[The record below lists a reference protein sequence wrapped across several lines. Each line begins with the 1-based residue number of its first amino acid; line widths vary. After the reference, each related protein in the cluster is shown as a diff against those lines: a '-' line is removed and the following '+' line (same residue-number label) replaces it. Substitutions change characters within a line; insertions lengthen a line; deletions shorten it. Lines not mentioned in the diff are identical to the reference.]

1 MQQRPAPKPFVAPWG
16 ALEARLR
23 AAGPD
28 HAAILNG
35 MLTVAA
41 FLFIGK
47 LASALKEMAVAYR
60 YGVGPEVDA
69 YQLLYTVISWP
80 IGVWSSVLTAVL
92 VPLAMRQHD
101 QQGHLARFR
110 SELLGLAILAG
121 IALAGLAWLVM
132 HVLFRLGHS
141 GLPARSASIA
151 EAALPGLVLL
161 LPLGMLA
168 ALQSAW
174 MLAAG
179 RHLNSLLECIPTL
192 SITML
197 VMVMPGRGIQPL
209 VWGTVAGAA
218 FHLLSLV
225 MLSARR
231 GELGAPRIA
240 LASPHWT
247 GFWQGF
253 GIMLAGQALMSLTA
267 VIDQFYAVGLG
278 TGAIAKLG
286 YANRVLSLMLSLGAL
301 AVSRAT
307 LPIFAQRQAQDGAL
321 VRAMARRWTGLLF
334 ALGVL
339 AAAAGH
345 AIAPWGVR
353 LLFERG
359 QFSAADTAAVAQV
372 LRFGL
377 PQMPFYFASMVLVSY
392 ALSQRRFGLVFCS
405 GLIGCA
411 GKIAGNMLLV
421 PALGVNGIALGTMLV
436 YASNA
441 LFFWITLIACASRQ
455 GRAT

>member
-1 MQQRPAPKPFVAPWG
+1 MQQRRAPEPSVPPRE
-16 ALEARLR
+16 ALGARLR

-28 HAAILNG
+28 HTAILSG

-41 FLFIGK
+41 FVFIGK

-92 VPLAMRQHD
+92 VPLAMRQHE
-101 QQGHLARFR
+101 QQGQLARFR
-110 SELLGLAILAG
+110 SELLGLAILVG

-132 HVLFRLGHS
+132 HMLLRLGHS
-141 GLPARSASIA
+141 GLPARSADIA

-161 LPLGMLA
+161 LPLGMLT

-192 SITML
+192 SIATL
-197 VMVMPGRGIQPL
+197 VMALPGKGIQPL

-225 MLSARR
+225 TPLVRR
-231 GELGAPRIA
+231 GEFVAPRIA
-240 LASPHWT
+240 LASPHWPW
-247 GFWQGF
+247 FWQGF
-253 GIMLAGQALMSLTA
+253 GIMLAGQALMSLTV

-278 TGAIAKLG
+278 TGAIAQLG
-286 YANRVLSLMLSLGAL
+286 YANRVLSLLLSVGAL

-307 LPIFAQRQAQDGAL
+307 LPIFARGQDGAR

-345 AIAPWGVR
+345 AMAPWSVR

-359 QFSAADTAAVAQV
+359 QFGAADTTAVAQV
-372 LRFGL
+372 LRYGL

-392 ALSQRRFGLVFCS
+392 ALSQRRFGLVCCS
-405 GLIGCA
+405 GLIGCV
-411 GKIAGNMLLV
+411 GKIAGNLLLV
-421 PALGVNGIALGTMLV
+421 PALGVKGIALGTMLV

-441 LFFWITLIACASRQ
+441 LFFWMTLIAYAPRG